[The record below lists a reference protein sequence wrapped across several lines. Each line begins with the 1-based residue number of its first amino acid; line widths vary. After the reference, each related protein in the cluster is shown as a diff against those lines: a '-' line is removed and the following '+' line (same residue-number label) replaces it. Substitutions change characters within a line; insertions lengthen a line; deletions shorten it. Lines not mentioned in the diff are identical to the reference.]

1 MASMFSLTSA
11 ISPVRRSTGRRTSS
25 ALGVVVDIMRI
36 KDGLFE
42 EHWDVIEPEATK
54 EESKSKLPM
63 VGDVF
68 PK

>member
-11 ISPVRRSTGRRTSS
+11 ISPVRRSTGRRTSF
-25 ALGVVVDIMRI
+25 ALGVVDTMRI
-36 KDGLFE
+36 KDGLFG

-54 EESKSKLPM
+54 EESNSKLPM

>member
-1 MASMFSLTSA
+1 LLF
-11 ISPVRRSTGRRTSS
+11 
-25 ALGVVVDIMRI
+25 VDILRI

-42 EHWDVIEPEATK
+42 EHWDVIEPEATQ

-63 VGDVF
+63 VGYVF

>member
-1 MASMFSLTSA
+1 MFSLTSA
-11 ISPVRRSTGRRTSS
+11 ISPVRRSTGHRTSS
-25 ALGVVVDIMRI
+25 VLVVVDILRI

-42 EHWDVIEPEATK
+42 EHWDVIEPEATQ

-63 VGDVF
+63 VGYVF

>member
-1 MASMFSLTSA
+1 
-11 ISPVRRSTGRRTSS
+11 
-25 ALGVVVDIMRI
+25 MRI

-54 EESKSKLPM
+54 EEPKSKLSM